1 MRSKAEVNGQTIHY
15 TDSGGDY
22 PAVIF
27 AHGFFL
33 DHTMFDAQV
42 EQLSD
47 RFRCIA
53 WDQRGFGETPVTGPF
68 SYWDSA
74 QDAVA
79 LLDHL
84 QIDQAAFVGMSQGG
98 FLSLR
103 AALTCTERVRG
114 VVLIGSEAGI
124 NTVEEKE
131 GYRQV
136 FDQWQSNGP
145 LGDVGQFV
153 GNLLF
158 GDPALTEKWLPVWE
172 SRDRSSLIHPVETL
186 LSRDDITSRLSDIAC
201 PVLVIHGTDD
211 VAITIDKAEIVVAAV
226 PDCRG
231 LVPVRGAG
239 HSPNMTHPA
248 EVNSALVQFLDELA
262 V

>member
-1 MRSKAEVNGQTIHY
+1 MRNAEVNGQTIYY
-15 TDSGGDY
+15 TDSGGNY
-22 PAVIF
+22 PSLLF

-42 EQLSD
+42 EELSK

-53 WDQRGFGETPVTGPF
+53 WDQRGFGETSVTGPF

-84 QIDQAAFVGMSQGG
+84 QIDKAVFVGMSQGG

-103 AALTCTERVRG
+103 AALAFTERVRG

-124 NTVEEKE
+124 NTVEEEKC
-131 GYRQV
+131 YRQV
-136 FDQWQSNGP
+136 FAQWESNGP
-145 LGDVGQFV
+145 LGEVGQFV
-153 GNLLF
+153 GSLIF
-158 GDPALTEKWLPVWE
+158 GDPSLTDKWLPVWDA
-172 SRDRSSLIHPVETL
+172 RDRTSLCHPVETL
-186 LSRDDITSRLSDIAC
+186 LSRDDITC

-211 VAITIDKAEIVVAAV
+211 AAIAIDKAEIVAAAV

-231 LVPVRGAG
+231 LVRVQGAG
-239 HSPNMTHPA
+239 HSPNMTHPM
-248 EVNSALVQFLDELA
+248 EVNSALVQFLDELT

>member
-1 MRSKAEVNGQTIHY
+1 MPIAKVNGQLIY
-15 TDSGGDY
+15 YADSGGNH

-27 AHGFFL
+27 AHGFFM

-42 EQLSD
+42 EILSK

-53 WDQRGFGETPVTGPF
+53 WDQRGFGDTPVTGPF

-84 QIDQAAFVGMSQGG
+84 QIDQAVFVGMSQGG

-124 NTVEEKE
+124 NTAEEKE

-136 FDQWQSNGP
+136 FDQWKSNGP
-145 LGDVGQFV
+145 LGEVG
-153 GNLLF
+153 
-158 GDPALTEKWLPVWE
+158 
-172 SRDRSSLIHPVETL
+172 
-186 LSRDDITSRLSDIAC
+186 
-201 PVLVIHGTDD
+201 
-211 VAITIDKAEIVVAAV
+211 
-226 PDCRG
+226 
-231 LVPVRGAG
+231 
-239 HSPNMTHPA
+239 
-248 EVNSALVQFLDELA
+248 
-262 V
+262 

>member
-1 MRSKAEVNGQTIHY
+1 MPIAKVNGQLIY
-15 TDSGGDY
+15 YADSGGNH

-27 AHGFFL
+27 AHGFFM

-42 EQLSD
+42 EVLSK

-53 WDQRGFGETPVTGPF
+53 WDQRGFGKTPAPGPF

-74 QDAVA
+74 RDALA
-79 LLDHL
+79 LLDYL
-84 QIDQAAFVGMSQGG
+84 QIDQAVFVGMSQGG

-103 AALTCTERVRG
+103 AALSCKERVRG

-124 NTVEEKE
+124 NTAEEKE

-136 FDQWQSNGP
+136 FDQWKSNGP
-145 LGDVGQFV
+145 SGEVGQFV

-172 SRDRSSLIHPVETL
+172 ARERSSLIHPAKTL
-186 LSRDDITSRLSDIAC
+186 LSRDDITARLPDITC
-201 PVLVIHGTDD
+201 PVLVVHGTDD
-211 VAITIDKAEIVVAAV
+211 MAITIDKAQAVATAV

-231 LVPVRGAG
+231 LVRIQGAG
-239 HSPNMTHPA
+239 HAPNMTHPDQ
-248 EVNSALVQFLDELA
+248 VNSALVQFLDELS

>member
-1 MRSKAEVNGQTIHY
+1 MPIAKVNDQSIYY
-15 TDSGGDY
+15 TDSGGNH

-27 AHGFFL
+27 AHGFFM

-42 EQLSD
+42 EILSK

-53 WDQRGFGETPVTGPF
+53 WDQRGFGKTPASGPF

-74 QDAVA
+74 HDAAA
-79 LLDHL
+79 LLDYL
-84 QIDQAAFVGMSQGG
+84 QIDQAVFVGMSQGG

-103 AALTCTERVRG
+103 AALSCKERVRG
-114 VVLIGSEAGI
+114 VVLIGSEAGV
-124 NTVEEKE
+124 NTAKEKE

-145 LGDVGQFV
+145 SGEVGQFV

-158 GDPALTEKWLPVWE
+158 GDRALTEKWLPVWE
-172 SRDRSSLIHPVETL
+172 ARERSSLIHPAQTL
-186 LSRDDITSRLSDIAC
+186 LSRDDITARLPDITC
-201 PVLVIHGTDD
+201 PVLVVHGTDD
-211 VAITIDKAEIVVAAV
+211 TAITIDKAQAVAAAV

-231 LVPVRGAG
+231 LVRVQGAG
-239 HSPNMTHPA
+239 HAPNMTHPD
-248 EVNSALVQFLDELA
+248 EVNSALVQFLDEFS